1 MYFAVPTHPNL
12 PQPSKSR
19 RDAESIGMAKMELEV
34 FVNQLCERVLAYI
47 KAAEAPGKVVDF
59 IPAASLSKITDVS
72 LPLEGRGVE
81 AVFDDIDEFLRR
93 SVKTNRPE
101 FMNPLWG
108 GLSTTGF
115 AGEVIAALTN
125 TSMYT
130 YELAPFATLIEQA
143 ILKRMGELVGFSGG
157 AGTLATGGSN
167 GNMLGMLCAREVA
180 FPASTHRGIDGT
192 KMAAFVSAESHY
204 SVLMSANV
212 IGIGHRNLFKIA
224 CDEDGRM
231 KPQALRDEI
240 ARAKADG
247 LTPFC
252 IVSTSG
258 TTVRGAFDPLKAIGE
273 IAHEEGIWHHVDAA
287 WGGSAMF
294 SGTLSKLMDGVEF
307 ADSVCW
313 DAHKMMGLPLIC
325 SVFLV
330 KQSDV
335 LAKVCAHGNVAHYLF
350 HESSKDH
357 DLGRYSLQCGRRND
371 ALKLWLAWRECGDA
385 GWASLVENYVSL
397 ADHLQLRIDDH
408 PNLEMMSSRSWT
420 NVCFRY
426 KPSKEEMDLNEVN
439 SELRHRIMQN
449 ADFMVSRS
457 NIGDNVVIR
466 SVISNPGITTQ
477 SLDAFIEEL
486 LRIGHEIEVGLPGES
501 SFQ

>member
-1 MYFAVPTHPNL
+1 
-12 PQPSKSR
+12 
-19 RDAESIGMAKMELEV
+19 MELED
-34 FVNQLCERVLAYI
+34 FVNRLCERIIGYMES
-47 KAAEAPGKVVDF
+47 AEKPGKVVDY
-59 IPAASLSKITDVS
+59 ASAESLSKTTDVH
-72 LPLEGRGVE
+72 LPLEGHG
-81 AVFDDIDEFLRR
+81 ADALFDDIDEFLRH

-108 GLSTTGF
+108 GLSTAGF
-115 AGEVIAALTN
+115 AGEVITALTN

-180 FPASTHRGIDGT
+180 FPSSTHRGIDGT

-231 KPQALRDEI
+231 RPDALRDEI
-240 ARAKADG
+240 QRARSEG

-252 IVSTSG
+252 IVSTAG
-258 TTVRGAFDPLKAIGE
+258 TTVRGAFDPLVEIGE
-273 IAHEEGIWHHVDAA
+273 IAHQEGLWHHVDAA

-294 SGTLSKLMDGVEF
+294 SGPLSRLMEGVEF

-325 SVFLV
+325 SAFLV
-330 KQSDV
+330 KQADV

-385 GWASLVENYVSL
+385 GWAALVENYVAL
-397 ADHLQLRIDDH
+397 AEHLETKVNMH
-408 PNLEMMSSRSWT
+408 ANLEMMSSRTWT

-426 KPSKEEMDLNEVN
+426 VPTSLGTDLNELN
-439 SELRHRIMQN
+439 SELRARLMRN

-457 NIGDNVVIR
+457 NIGENVVLR
-466 SVISNPGITTQ
+466 SVISNPGITEGT
-477 SLDAFIEEL
+477 LNAFVEEVV
-486 LRIGHEIEVGLPGES
+486 RIGNDIEKGMPRES
-501 SFQ
+501 

>member
-1 MYFAVPTHPNL
+1 M
-12 PQPSKSR
+12 
-19 RDAESIGMAKMELEV
+19 
-34 FVNQLCERVLAYI
+34 NQLCQRILSYLEE
-47 KAAEAPGKVVDF
+47 AEEPGKVVDF
-59 IPAASLSKITDVS
+59 VPAESLSKITDVG
-72 LPLEGRGVE
+72 LPIEGRGQQ

-93 SVKTNRPE
+93 CVKTNRPE

-108 GLSTTGF
+108 GLNTTGF

-180 FPASTHRGIDGT
+180 FPSSTHRGIDGT

-212 IGIGHRNLFKIA
+212 IGIGHRNLFKIQ

-231 KPQALRDEI
+231 KPSALKDEI
-240 ARAKADG
+240 QRARKEG
-247 LTPFC
+247 LVPFC
-252 IVSTSG
+252 VVSTSG
-258 TTVRGAFDPLKAIGE
+258 TTVRGAFDPLKEIGE
-273 IAHEEGIWHHVDAA
+273 IAHQEGMWHHVDAA

-294 SGTLSKLMDGVEF
+294 SSTLSKLMEGVEL

-325 SVFLV
+325 SAFLV
-330 KQSDV
+330 KQADV

-350 HESSKDH
+350 HESSKDN

-385 GWASLVENYVSL
+385 GWASLVEGYVAL
-397 ADHLQLRIDDH
+397 ADHLQSRIDDH
-408 PNLEMMSSRSWT
+408 PNLQMMSSRSWT

-426 KPSKEEMDLNEVN
+426 VPSKSGMDLNELN
-439 SELRHRIMQN
+439 SELRLRIMQN

-457 NIGDNVVIR
+457 NIGENVVIR
-466 SVISNPGITTQ
+466 SVISNPGISEGT
-477 SLDAFIEEL
+477 LDAFVDEV
-486 LRIGHEIEVGLPGES
+486 LRIGLDVENGLPRES
-501 SFQ
+501 IY